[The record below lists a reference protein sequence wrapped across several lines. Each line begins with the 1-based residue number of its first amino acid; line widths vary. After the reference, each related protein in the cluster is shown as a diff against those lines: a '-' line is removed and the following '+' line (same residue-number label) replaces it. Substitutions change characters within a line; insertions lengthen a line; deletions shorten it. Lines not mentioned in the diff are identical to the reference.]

1 MRKDNNEKLSIN
13 YRWQV
18 KVNARGHL
26 DFLVKDCFEDMEI
39 KDNDD
44 GTTEIEGFLTD
55 LPEVYG
61 FIIRLRD
68 AVVSLHSLEV
78 SRTEIEGTGK

>member
-1 MRKDNNEKLSIN
+1 MSKGSKEIASKN

-18 KVNARGHL
+18 RVSASGHL

-39 KDNDD
+39 KNNDD
-44 GTTEIEGFLTD
+44 GTTEIEGLLTD

-68 AVVSLHSLEV
+68 AVVFLHSLEV
-78 SRTEIEGTGK
+78 IRTEDESISK